1 MKKFMLFSYQMCY
14 SHAFKTRGRN
24 FKSGKKENLSTVHL
38 FLYVISELPFIQGA
52 YAP

>member
-1 MKKFMLFSYQMCY
+1 MLLRPEGEILRAEKKIF
-14 SHAFKTRGRN
+14 
-24 FKSGKKENLSTVHL
+24 LSTVHL